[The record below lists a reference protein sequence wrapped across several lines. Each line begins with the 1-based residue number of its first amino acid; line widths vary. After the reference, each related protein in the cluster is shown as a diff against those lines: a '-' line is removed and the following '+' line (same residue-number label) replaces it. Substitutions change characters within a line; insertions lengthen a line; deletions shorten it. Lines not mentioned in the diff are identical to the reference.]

1 MDRVDRIAMWSELID
16 QEQEIITLRDA
27 LRTLLDAV
35 ERKVI
40 TEGDCNQ
47 ARASLKLGDNE

>member
-1 MDRVDRIAMWSELID
+1 MDRIDRIAMWSELID
-16 QEQEIITLRDA
+16 QAQEIITLRDA
-27 LRTLLDAV
+27 LRTLLGAV

-47 ARASLKLGDNE
+47 ARAALKLGDNE